1 MDAVQETWVRVIKYG
16 KSFRAGSTV
25 KTWLYRILI
34 NTAKDTRAKSS
45 RMRIGLPDGGADSSL
60 RVVNDTDSTTT
71 PSNPRI
77 RAAIESLSGDHR
89 LLVLLC
95 YHQGLTHPQAADVLD
110 IPVGTLK
117 SRLNAALT
125 ALRNNLGPEFSP
137 KGEEGTR

>member
-34 NTAKDTRAKSS
+34 NTAKDTRAKST
-45 RMRIGLPDGGADSSL
+45 RMRLTSHERQRAGALDFDPPFNSTANNTLPNS
-60 RVVNDTDSTTT
+60 
-71 PSNPRI
+71 RI
-77 RAAIESLSGDHR
+77 RAAIETLSGDHR
-89 LLVLLC
+89 LLILLC
-95 YHQGLTHPQAADVLD
+95 YHQGLTHPQAAEVLD

-125 ALRNNLGPEFSP
+125 KLREDLKEPLA
-137 KGEEGTR
+137 